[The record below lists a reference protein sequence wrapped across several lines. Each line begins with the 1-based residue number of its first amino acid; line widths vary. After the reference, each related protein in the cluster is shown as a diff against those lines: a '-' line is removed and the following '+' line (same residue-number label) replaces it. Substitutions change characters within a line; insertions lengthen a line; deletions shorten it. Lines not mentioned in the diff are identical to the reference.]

1 MIEKKR
7 LAKAENV
14 FLLFKLRINQPV
26 RESINKTSEVNSYFS
41 YELQNSCEPL
51 MTFQSDCQLLI

>member
-1 MIEKKR
+1 MKEKKR

-14 FLLFKLRINQPV
+14 LLLFKLRINQPV
-26 RESINKTSEVNSYFS
+26 RESIKTSEVNSYFS